1 MPLTP
6 TMPQAEVCV
15 AAIVVHDGALLLI
28 QRGRGDAVGQWSVPG
43 GRVEF
48 GETLAAAVEREV
60 AEETGLTVRCGRY
73 VGHVEL
79 LGPDHHY
86 VILDHEAHVV
96 GPAVP
101 LQALDDAAA
110 AAWVPLGEVGTVEL
124 VPGMLDFLIEHGIVD
139 AQTPDTRS

>member
-6 TMPQAEVCV
+6 TMPRAEVCV

-28 QRGRGDAVGQWSVPG
+28 QRGRGDAVGRWSIPG

-79 LGPDHHY
+79 LAPGHHY
-86 VILDHEAHVV
+86 VILDHEAFVV
-96 GPAVP
+96 GEATP
-101 LQALDDAAA
+101 LRADDDAADA
-110 AAWVPLGEVGTVEL
+110 RWVPLGEVDTVDL
-124 VPGMLDFLIEHGIVD
+124 VDGMLDFLVEHGVVE
-139 AQTPDTRS
+139 PS